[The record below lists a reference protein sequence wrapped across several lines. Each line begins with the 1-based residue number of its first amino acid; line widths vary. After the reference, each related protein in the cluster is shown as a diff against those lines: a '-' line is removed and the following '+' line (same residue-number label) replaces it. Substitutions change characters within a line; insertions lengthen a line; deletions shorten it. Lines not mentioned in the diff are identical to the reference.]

1 MILDSLEN
9 SKRIEC
15 IHPLF
20 KQAFDYVKSTD
31 FSKMEDGKYDIAD
44 AGFTVSIARL
54 FGKEKSEAA
63 IETHK
68 KFIDIQFPLLG
79 VEKIGWK
86 PGDQLQEESVS
97 YNEEQDIA
105 FISTNLPPIRK
116 SIPDNSPFI
125 SRKTGT
131 PRVSAKGI
139 SGRWLSRSR
148 SNNIEYPICSAR
160 ITS

>member
-44 AGFTVSIARL
+44 AGFTVSIASL

-105 FISTNLPPIRK
+105 FYIDKPTAYTKIYPGQ
-116 SIPDNSPFI
+116 FAI

>member
-44 AGFTVSIARL
+44 AGFTVSIASL

-86 PGDQLQEESVS
+86 PGDQLLDGV
-97 YNEEQDIA
+97 
-105 FISTNLPPIRK
+105 R
-116 SIPDNSPFI
+116 SIQRGARYRLLYRQTYRLYEN
-125 SRKTGT
+125 
-131 PRVSAKGI
+131 
-139 SGRWLSRSR
+139 LSRTIR
-148 SNNIEYPICSAR
+148 HLFPGRRARPGYRPREYPEGGYQDPGPIVSN
-160 ITS
+160 TLSVPQE

>member
-44 AGFTVSIARL
+44 AGFTVSIASL

-86 PGDQLQEESVS
+86 PGDQLLEESVHTTRS
-97 YNEEQDIA
+97 KISP

-148 SNNIEYPICSAR
+148 SNSIEYPICSAR

>member
-1 MILDSLEN
+1 MILDPLEN

-44 AGFTVSIARL
+44 AGFTVSIASL

-86 PGDQLQEESVS
+86 PGDQLLEESVP

-105 FISTNLPPIRK
+105 FYIDKPTAYN
-116 SIPDNSPFI
+116 
-125 SRKTGT
+125 
-131 PRVSAKGI
+131 
-139 SGRWLSRSR
+139 LSRTIR
-148 SNNIEYPICSAR
+148 HLFPGRRARPGYRPREYPEGGYQDPGPIVSN
-160 ITS
+160 TLFVPQE

>member
-44 AGFTVSIARL
+44 AGFTVSIASL

-79 VEKIGWK
+79 VENRMETG
-86 PGDQLQEESVS
+86 
-97 YNEEQDIA
+97 
-105 FISTNLPPIRK
+105 R
-116 SIPDNSPFI
+116 SITRGVRSIQRGARYRLLYRQTYRLYEN
-125 SRKTGT
+125 
-131 PRVSAKGI
+131 
-139 SGRWLSRSR
+139 LSRTIR
-148 SNNIEYPICSAR
+148 HLFPGRRARPGYRPREYPEGGYQDPGPIVSN
-160 ITS
+160 TLSVPQE

>member
-44 AGFTVSIARL
+44 AGFTVSIASL

-68 KFIDIQFPLLG
+68 KFIDIQFLIGRRENRMETGRSITRGVRSIQRGARYRLLYRQTYRLY
-79 VEKIGWK
+79 E
-86 PGDQLQEESVS
+86 
-97 YNEEQDIA
+97 N
-105 FISTNLPPIRK
+105 
-116 SIPDNSPFI
+116 
-125 SRKTGT
+125 
-131 PRVSAKGI
+131 
-139 SGRWLSRSR
+139 LSRTIR
-148 SNNIEYPICSAR
+148 HLFPGRRARPGYRPREYPEGGYQDPGPIVSN
-160 ITS
+160 TLFVPQE

>member
-44 AGFTVSIARL
+44 AGFTVSIASL

-86 PGDQLQEESVS
+86 PGDQLLEESIQRGAR
-97 YNEEQDIA
+97 YRLLYRQTYRLYEN
-105 FISTNLPPIRK
+105 
-116 SIPDNSPFI
+116 
-125 SRKTGT
+125 
-131 PRVSAKGI
+131 
-139 SGRWLSRSR
+139 LSRTIR
-148 SNNIEYPICSAR
+148 HLFPGRRARPGYRPREYPEGGYQDPGPIVSN
-160 ITS
+160 TLSVPQE

>member
-44 AGFTVSIARL
+44 AGFTVSIASL

-68 KFIDIQFPLLG
+68 KFIDIQFPL
-79 VEKIGWK
+79 
-86 PGDQLQEESVS
+86 
-97 YNEEQDIA
+97 
-105 FISTNLPPIRK
+105 NLPPIRK

-148 SNNIEYPICSAR
+148 SNSIEYPICSAR
-160 ITS
+160 IIS

>member
-44 AGFTVSIARL
+44 AGFTVSIASL
-54 FGKEKSEAA
+54 FGKEKSDGSPE
-63 IETHK
+63 INCKRNPSHTTRS
-68 KFIDIQFPLLG
+68 
-79 VEKIGWK
+79 KIS
-86 PGDQLQEESVS
+86 P
-97 YNEEQDIA
+97 

>member
-44 AGFTVSIARL
+44 AGFTVSIASL

-79 VEKIGWK
+79 VETG
-86 PGDQLQEESVS
+86 
-97 YNEEQDIA
+97 
-105 FISTNLPPIRK
+105 R
-116 SIPDNSPFI
+116 SITRGVRSIQRGARYRLLYRQTYRLYEN
-125 SRKTGT
+125 
-131 PRVSAKGI
+131 
-139 SGRWLSRSR
+139 LSRTIR
-148 SNNIEYPICSAR
+148 HLFPGRRARPGYWPREYPEGGYQDPGPIVSN
-160 ITS
+160 TLSVPQE